1 MLMPVIV
8 APACTTLGTFLAAV
22 TVSAVCMLPF
32 HDLLLGFAA
41 PSARAAIVILE
52 TSSTIIGI

>member
-1 MLMPVIV
+1 
-8 APACTTLGTFLAAV
+8 V

-41 PSARAAIVILE
+41 PSARAAIVILAF
-52 TSSTIIGI
+52 TTA